1 MSEILIVSLQQA
13 EMKASFSEISM
24 TIIKPNF
31 QVNLFAF
38 SFEMALLTPLSCVWA
53 GFFAFAAF
61 QRITPK
67 QIAIIT
73 MMILKMISD
82 AI

>member
-1 MSEILIVSLQQA
+1 V
-13 EMKASFSEISM
+13 
-24 TIIKPNF
+24 
-31 QVNLFAF
+31 F